1 MAQVDHIACGIY
13 RISSFAPTSDISF
26 NQFLI
31 ESAKILASSSHGFI
45 ILLSASVDLLTGEFQ
60 EQNNPL

>member
-1 MAQVDHIACGIY
+1 MAQVNHIAGGIY

-31 ESAKILASSSHGFI
+31 VQVGKKPWRKREKALFTFCIREKNVTFTQRFHCC
-45 ILLSASVDLLTGEFQ
+45 
-60 EQNNPL
+60 